1 MDNNGFSEPPLF
13 FPVGGISIKT
23 KRWLFFFF
31 VMSSH
36 GLHNLWASICP
47 LSVLQESVTEQP
59 HQVGG

>member
-1 MDNNGFSEPPLF
+1 MDSVSHLYSSQL
-13 FPVGGISIKT
+13 VALALKT

-31 VMSSH
+31 AMSSH

-59 HQVGG
+59 HQVGR